1 MDSNPSLYELR
12 AKIEYYAGF
21 EREIEELSST
31 ITVDFIEL
39 NTEPIKMALSV
50 EAKAWKMALCRFL
63 NEQYKEKMAAITA
76 FISEEMKNLARPI
89 QDLDDVRFA
98 MESLS
103 QIRNNEIQMDMTLG
117 PIEEAYSILNKYGM
131 EISKEETE
139 EVDTLRY
146 FFNKLQVK
154 ARNVQDELVQV
165 QPKFKA
171 NLLESVDVFQKEVL
185 KYGRQYEKSWFDEL
199 WRKFVTY
206 SSGER
211 LFGLPVQDYEI
222 LQKN

>member
-12 AKIEYYAGF
+12 TKIEYYASF
-21 EREIEELSST
+21 EREIEEISST
-31 ITVDFIEL
+31 IKVDFIEL
-39 NTEPIKMALSV
+39 NTESIRMALLV
-50 EAKAWKMALCRFL
+50 EAKAWKIVLCRFL
-63 NEQYKEKMAAITA
+63 NEQYKGKMQVIAS
-76 FISEEMKNLARPI
+76 FIVEEMKNMGRPI

-103 QIRNNEIQMDMTLG
+103 QIRNNEIQMDMTLA
-117 PIEEAYSILNKYGM
+117 PIEEAYSILTKYEV

-154 ARNVQDELVQV
+154 ARNVQDELVLV

-185 KYGRQYEKSWFDEL
+185 KYGRQYEK
-199 WRKFVTY
+199 
-206 SSGER
+206 
-211 LFGLPVQDYEI
+211 
-222 LQKN
+222 